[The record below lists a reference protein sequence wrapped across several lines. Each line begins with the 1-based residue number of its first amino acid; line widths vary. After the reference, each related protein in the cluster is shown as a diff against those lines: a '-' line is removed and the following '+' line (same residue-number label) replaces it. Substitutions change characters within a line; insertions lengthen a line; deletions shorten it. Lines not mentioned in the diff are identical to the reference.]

1 MGGGVW
7 EDLARLARAGP
18 TAPVHGTRAVFGIAE
33 RGRKEGLD
41 MRLHMRNIRA
51 SVAMLA
57 LIGAA
62 SALAAD
68 ASGPDLIFRQSTDF
82 KLLTPNDKL
91 ATYGIDDPVVEG
103 VACYY
108 TMHEKGGVTGALGLA
123 ENTSDVS
130 LSCRQYGPVKFR
142 EKFSQGDQ
150 VFSEKRSLFFK
161 RMQIVR
167 GCDVKRNVMV
177 YMVYSDKL
185 VEGSPQ
191 NSTSALS
198 LEPWGGVEPSQ
209 CRDFVK

>member
-1 MGGGVW
+1 
-7 EDLARLARAGP
+7 
-18 TAPVHGTRAVFGIAE
+18 
-33 RGRKEGLD
+33 
-41 MRLHMRNIRA
+41 MRLHMRDIRA

-57 LIGAA
+57 LVGAA

-82 KLLTPNDKL
+82 KLVTPNDKL

-108 TMHEKGGVTGALGLA
+108 TMHEKGGVAGALGLA
-123 ENTSDVS
+123 ENTSDIS

-198 LEPWGGVEPSQ
+198 MEPWGGVEPQ
-209 CRDFVK
+209 KCKDYVK

>member
-1 MGGGVW
+1 
-7 EDLARLARAGP
+7 
-18 TAPVHGTRAVFGIAE
+18 
-33 RGRKEGLD
+33 
-41 MRLHMRNIRA
+41 MRLHMRDIRA

-57 LIGAA
+57 LFGAV

-82 KLLTPNDKL
+82 KLVTPNDKL

-108 TMHEKGGVTGALGLA
+108 TMHEKGGVAGALGLA
-123 ENTSDVS
+123 ENTSDIS

-198 LEPWGGVEPSQ
+198 MEPWGGVEPQ
-209 CRDFVK
+209 KCKDYVK

>member
-1 MGGGVW
+1 
-7 EDLARLARAGP
+7 
-18 TAPVHGTRAVFGIAE
+18 
-33 RGRKEGLD
+33 
-41 MRLHMRNIRA
+41 MRDIRA

-108 TMHEKGGVTGALGLA
+108 TMHEKGGVTGAFGLA

-185 VEGSPQ
+185 IEGSPE

-198 LEPWGGVEPSQ
+198 LEPWGGVAPNQ
-209 CRDFVK
+209 CKDFVK

>member
-1 MGGGVW
+1 MDW
-7 EDLARLARAGP
+7 ERMALL
-18 TAPVHGTRAVFGIAE
+18 FGAS
-33 RGRKEGLD
+33 G
-41 MRLHMRNIRA
+41 
-51 SVAMLA
+51 SVAL
-57 LIGAA
+57 
-62 SALAAD
+62 SAIAAD
-68 ASGPDLIFRQSTDF
+68 EPDLIFQRSTVF
-82 KLLTPNDKL
+82 KLLSPNDKL

-150 VFSEKRSLFFK
+150 VFSERRSLFFK

-167 GCDVKRNVMV
+167 GCDV
-177 YMVYSDKL
+177 
-185 VEGSPQ
+185 

-198 LEPWGGVEPSQ
+198 LEPWGGVEPNQ
-209 CRDFVK
+209 CKDFLK

>member
-1 MGGGVW
+1 
-7 EDLARLARAGP
+7 
-18 TAPVHGTRAVFGIAE
+18 
-33 RGRKEGLD
+33 
-41 MRLHMRNIRA
+41 MRLHMRDIRA
-51 SVAMLA
+51 SVAMLT

-82 KLLTPNDKL
+82 KLVTPNDKL

-108 TMHEKGGVTGALGLA
+108 TMHEKGGVAGALGLA
-123 ENTSDVS
+123 ENTSDIS

-185 VEGSPQ
+185 IEGSPQ

-198 LEPWGGVEPSQ
+198 LEPWGGVEPNQ
-209 CRDFVK
+209 CKDFVK